1 MIFRLEEQ
9 LLAEVVKAERPD
21 LEQLKSDLTTQQ
33 NNFKITL
40 KFLEDDLLHRLSNAG
55 DNVLEDPTLVYNLE
69 KTKKTA
75 AEIEVKVAEAKITS
89 KQIDE
94 AREQYRIAAE
104 RASIIYFILNDLN
117 KINRIYQFS
126 LKAFTVVFNNAILS
140 AMPDE
145 DLKVRVLN
153 LINTITFSV
162 FMYTSRALF
171 ECDKLIFMSQMT
183 MQILLQAKLIDP
195 ADLDFLLR
203 FPYVPNVLSPLDF
216 ISHVGWGGIMALS
229 KLDVFSGLDKDLEGY
244 VKRWKTYVELE
255 CPEKE
260 KLPGEWKNK
269 TSIQRLCIIR
279 ALRPDRMTYAV
290 RAFVEEE
297 LGSKYVE
304 ARMMN
309 FEQTFVET
317 SNITHTFFTLSAG
330 VNPLKDV
337 ELLGMKM
344 KFGLNF
350 GNFHIV
356 SLGQGQEIV
365 AEQAID
371 LASVKGHWVML
382 QNIHLVAKWLPTLEK
397 KIEASLSMSHEDYR
411 YVFS

>member
-1 MIFRLEEQ
+1 M
-9 LLAEVVKAERPD
+9 AEVVKAERPD

-94 AREQYRIAAE
+94 AREQYRVAAE

-140 AMPDE
+140 AQPDD
-145 DLKVRVLN
+145 DLKARVLN

-171 ECDKLIFMSQMT
+171 ERDKLIFMSQMT

-216 ISHVGWGGIMALS
+216 IAHVGWGGIMALS

-317 SNITHTFFTLSAG
+317 SNVTHTFFTLSAG

-337 ELLGMKM
+337 EQLGMKM

-371 LASVKGHWVML
+371 MASVKGHWVML

-397 KIEASLSMSHEDYR
+397 KIEASLSMSHIDYR
-411 YVFS
+411 

>member
-1 MIFRLEEQ
+1 M
-9 LLAEVVKAERPD
+9 AEVVKAERPD

-94 AREQYRIAAE
+94 AREQYRVAAE

-140 AMPDE
+140 AQPDE
-145 DLKVRVLN
+145 DLKARVLN

-195 ADLDFLLR
+195 VDLDFLLR
-203 FPYVPNVLSPLDF
+203 FPYMPNVSSPLDF
-216 ISHVGWGGIMALS
+216 VSHVGWGGIMALS

-244 VKRWKTYVELE
+244 VKRWKTYIELE

-317 SNITHTFFTLSAG
+317 SNVTHTFFTLSAG

-337 ELLGMKM
+337 EELGMKM
-344 KFGLNF
+344 KFGLNY

-371 LASVKGHWVML
+371 LASVQGHWVML

-397 KIEASLSMSHEDYR
+397 KIEASLSMSHTDYR
-411 YVFS
+411 YVM